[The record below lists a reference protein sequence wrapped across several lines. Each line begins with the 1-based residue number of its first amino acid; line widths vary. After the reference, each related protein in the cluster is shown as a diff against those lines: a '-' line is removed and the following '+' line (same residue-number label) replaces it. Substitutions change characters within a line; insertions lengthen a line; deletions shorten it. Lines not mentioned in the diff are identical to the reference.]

1 MARKKRSSR
10 IIEKAEKRLSGIAS
24 IDPHL
29 DLGNGLTIASYRQRI
44 NQTRQN
50 LADYNMRLSQADGA
64 QNKVEESER
73 ELSRLSEQML
83 LGVALRYGRDSNEY
97 EVAGGKPR
105 RRKKLTNQTEASA
118 SELELKLDSQLVN
131 GNQPVVN

>member
-10 IIEKAEKRLSGIAS
+10 IIDKAERRLAGIAS

-29 DLGNGLTIASYRQRI
+29 DLGNGTTIASYQKLI
-44 NQTRQN
+44 NQTRQS
-50 LADYNMRLSQADGA
+50 LVDYNTRLSQADAA

-83 LGVALRYGRDSNEY
+83 LGVAVKYGRDSTEY
-97 EVAGGKPR
+97 EMAGGKPR
-105 RRKKLTNQTEASA
+105 RRKKVSQQSEPSK
-118 SELELKLDSQLVN
+118 SELKAKSNSQLVN
-131 GNQPVVN
+131 GNQPVSH